1 MLEVGKN
8 IYGNFKPETLVIN
21 PQENARALIMGHCGN
36 GKTLFINNMC
46 NTRHRVGVDKG
57 SMTRDIAFEDV
68 VHVPGK
74 KFRIYDTPGS
84 DSSKEAL

>member
-1 MLEVGKN
+1 
-8 IYGNFKPETLVIN
+8 
-21 PQENARALIMGHCGN
+21 
-36 GKTLFINNMC
+36 MC